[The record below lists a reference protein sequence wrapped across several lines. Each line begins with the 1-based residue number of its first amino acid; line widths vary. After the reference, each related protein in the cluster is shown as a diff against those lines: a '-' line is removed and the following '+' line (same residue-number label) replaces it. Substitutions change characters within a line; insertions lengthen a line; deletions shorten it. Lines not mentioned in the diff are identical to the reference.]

1 MDDFN
6 RLLVSAETGQI
17 DIVLAALNQKP
28 ELIHESG
35 VWGNNLLH
43 QASKG
48 GQLTLVQNLLNLH
61 ADVNSRS
68 HMSWDALMCA
78 CSKNHITVV
87 NFLLEKGANPCSGD
101 GYKTALGLA
110 AENGYHEVC
119 LLLISKGADLM
130 AIHNRGS
137 LSQALDS
144 RRTILSCYGRHSSLN
159 PTEKSIKRAELTN
172 AWYNGPHPSQRW
184 IRRLPIMLF
193 VTGCR
198 FRPLFGRQG
207 WIPSEGLSQEQ
218 RERSRR
224 RTLVFSSDVLLRL
237 IVSFL

>member
-6 RLLVSAETGQI
+6 RLLVSAETGEI
-17 DIVLAALNQKP
+17 DIVLAALSQKP

-43 QASKG
+43 QASRG
-48 GQLTLVQNLLNLH
+48 GQLKLVKSLLNRN
-61 ADVNSRS
+61 ANVNARS
-68 HMSWDALMCA
+68 NMSWDALMCA
-78 CSKNHITVV
+78 SSQNHITVV
-87 NFLLEKGANPCSGD
+87 NLLLEKGANPCSGD

-119 LLLISKGADLM
+119 LLLLSKGADLM
-130 AIHNRGS
+130 AIHNR
-137 LSQALDS
+137 
-144 RRTILSCYGRHSSLN
+144 RTVLSCYQRRASLN
-159 PTEKSIKRAELTN
+159 PPEQSIKRAEIEK

-193 VTGCR
+193 ITGCR
-198 FRPLFGRQG
+198 FRPLAGKQG
-207 WIPSEGLSQEQ
+207 WIPPEGLIQKQKEGA
-218 RERSRR
+218 RR